1 MIEPDDKEM
10 EKKKRNFTT
19 TLRSKQGESNL
30 KNRGRR
36 GSHTHVLS
44 QRPINQKLN
53 ALKTL
58 DIH

>member
-36 GSHTHVLS
+36 GSCTHVLS
-44 QRPINQKLN
+44 QRPINQK
-53 ALKTL
+53 
-58 DIH
+58 